1 MNRTEK
7 AAEVNRLETEF
18 AGTENAFL
26 LGLAGLKV
34 SQVVELRRQIRA
46 TSSRCKVIKNTLAE
60 IAGSKTR
67 LKDLTK
73 DLRGPVAIAYTDSKD
88 PSALAKALYN
98 ASKSLPKLAVRAGFV
113 GGKVVS
119 PEKLAEI
126 STLPSRQELLGKL
139 AFLLAQPISRLAGV
153 LAAPVRTLGA
163 VMGQLKSR
171 KEA

>member
-7 AAEVNRLETEF
+7 TAEVNRLETEF

-73 DLRGPVAIAYTDSKD
+73 DLSGPVAIAYTENRD
-88 PSALAKALYN
+88 PSALAKALFN
-98 ASKSLPKLAVRAGFV
+98 ASKTMPKLAVRVGFV
-113 GGKVVS
+113 QGKVVS

-126 STLPSRQELLGKL
+126 SALPPRQELLGKL
-139 AFLLAQPISRLAGV
+139 AFVLAQPISRFAGV
-153 LAAPVRTLGA
+153 LGAPVRTLGL
-163 VMGQLKSR
+163 VIGQLKSK